1 MLTTWK
7 RQYYFLIHPLPP
19 PKEGNATPSKEGN
32 GRLMVFPNP
41 ANSQL
46 QVLLP
51 NLLERKN
58 ATLQLIDLQGRV
70 LKSATLPTTTNSPFV
85 SLSTTDLPNG
95 MYVLTYTVLGV
106 VQNRAKVVVNHR

>member
-1 MLTTWK
+1 
-7 RQYYFLIHPLPP
+7 
-19 PKEGNATPSKEGN
+19 
-32 GRLMVFPNP
+32 MVFPNP

-70 LKSATLPTTTNSPFV
+70 LKSANLSNSPNNPLV
-85 SLSTTDLPNG
+85 TLLTNELPNG

-106 VQNRAKVVVNHR
+106 VQSRAKVVVNHAGN